1 MLQLVKTHMHL
12 GRQDRQQLG
21 MQHVFVA
28 SKLELSCLVVSLCIL
43 LQVHL
48 DRHWLCI
55 HSCQAYLALKVR
67 SKLGCLE
74 QNKAHAKCSEERY
87 ATNCKSSNDQQHPFI
102 PRLYTQG
109 KPALWNSVLEA
120 EDHADDVEHFQDYLD
135 PLDTE
140 GTAEDDEDQQPAQ
153 HSMRNTSAQ
162 RAQQGASSSK
172 EKEGQGADSSSEEE
186 AAEPS
191 QQQDDTSD
199 SEEEETFRAGN
210 QHLEPSPTRIRN
222 QLPGPKGESHSGDVG
237 PGVKLMG
244 GYDMRKRY
252 AFLFTCITLHFYLGC
267 RQSQHSA
274 PGQSCNDF

>member
-1 MLQLVKTHMHL
+1 
-12 GRQDRQQLG
+12 
-21 MQHVFVA
+21 MQSA
-28 SKLELSCLVVSLCIL
+28 LER
-43 LQVHL
+43 
-48 DRHWLCI
+48 D
-55 HSCQAYLALKVR
+55 AA
-67 SKLGCLE
+67 
-74 QNKAHAKCSEERY
+74 
-87 ATNCKSSNDQQHPFI
+87 NCKSSNHQQHPFI
-102 PRLYTQG
+102 PCLYTQG

-140 GTAEDDEDQQPAQ
+140 GTAEDNDDQQPAQ

-172 EKEGQGADSSSEEE
+172 EKEVQKADSSSEEE

-199 SEEEETFRAGN
+199 SEEEETLRAGN
-210 QHLEPSPTRIRN
+210 QDLEPSPNGIRN
-222 QLPGPKGESHSGDVG
+222 QLPGPEGESHAGDVG

-252 AFLFTCITLHFYLGC
+252 AVLFTCMQFSPLLSRLQAISAQWSRPKLRRLPSQCCLKSHEIYVASLSPAKLTDHTSGICHTLLTLP
-267 RQSQHSA
+267 SVTA
-274 PGQSCNDF
+274 E

>member
-1 MLQLVKTHMHL
+1 MATIPVKL
-12 GRQDRQQLG
+12 IWLLR
-21 MQHVFVA
+21 FVA
-28 SKLELSCLVVSLCIL
+28 NLIAWSRTKQSSC
-43 LQVHL
+43 
-48 DRHWLCI
+48 
-55 HSCQAYLALKVR
+55 KVLWR
-67 SKLGCLE
+67 
-74 QNKAHAKCSEERY
+74 ERC
-87 ATNCKSSNDQQHPFI
+87 AANCKSSNDQQYLFI

-172 EKEGQGADSSSEEE
+172 EKEVQGADISSEEE

-199 SEEEETFRAGN
+199 SEEEEIIRAGN
-210 QHLEPSPTRIRN
+210 QVLEPSTNGIRN
-222 QLPGPKGESHSGDVG
+222 QLPGPHAGDVG

-252 AFLFTCITLHFYLGC
+252 AVLFTCITLHFYLGC

-274 PGQSCNDF
+274 PGQSCNDFQVSIA